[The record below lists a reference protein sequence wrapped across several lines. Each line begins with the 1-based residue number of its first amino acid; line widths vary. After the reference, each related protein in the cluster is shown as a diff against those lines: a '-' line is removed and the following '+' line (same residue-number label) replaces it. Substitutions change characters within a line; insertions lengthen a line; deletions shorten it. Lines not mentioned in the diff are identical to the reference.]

1 MLDRTKKIDRAEK
14 SGRWERIFNWERSVL
29 FGDDVIVHPPQ
40 AQKSIGSE
48 TAEGLDQL
56 EDLSFKEPKIPYV
69 QQKIDLA

>member
-1 MLDRTKKIDRAEK
+1 MMVHPYDPP
-14 SGRWERIFNWERSVL
+14 VL

-56 EDLSFKEPKIPYV
+56 EDLSFKEPEIPYV
-69 QQKIDLA
+69 QQK